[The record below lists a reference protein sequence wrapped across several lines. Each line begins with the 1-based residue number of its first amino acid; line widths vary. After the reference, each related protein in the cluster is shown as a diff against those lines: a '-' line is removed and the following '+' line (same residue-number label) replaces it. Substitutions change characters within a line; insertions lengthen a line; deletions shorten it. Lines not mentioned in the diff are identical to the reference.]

1 MSASD
6 NTIKAAKLIRG
17 SNTLNIQNGIQL
29 FNEIL
34 NSAFPV
40 DYDEVNYNLGLGYYR
55 LGDVDE
61 LRRLRIKNPNNGRIM
76 RLFYYLENDERPDG
90 STDTIIRKEDK
101 NRTFIIRNCGLLLAG
116 GTLVAAIC
124 LLN

>member
-1 MSASD
+1 MSTTD

-17 SNTLNIQNGIQL
+17 SNTINIQNGIQL

-55 LGDVDE
+55 LGDIDE
-61 LRRLRIKNPNNGRIM
+61 LKRLRIKNPSNTRIM
-76 RLFYYLENDERPDG
+76 RLFYYLENDEKPDG
-90 STDTIIRKEDK
+90 SIETIIKKEDK
-101 NRTFIIRNCGLLLAG
+101 NRTFIVRNCGLLLAG
-116 GTLVAAIC
+116 GTLVAALC